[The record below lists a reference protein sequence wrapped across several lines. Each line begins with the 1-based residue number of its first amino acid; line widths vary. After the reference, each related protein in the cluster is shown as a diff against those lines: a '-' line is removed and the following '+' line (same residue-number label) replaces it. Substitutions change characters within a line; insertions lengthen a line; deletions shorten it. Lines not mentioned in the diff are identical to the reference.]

1 MRRKTKQ
8 IVGRIAGITLLA
20 VLSILI
26 NQYITMSDQEA
37 SRNAPTPDG
46 IMEVHFIDVG
56 QGDAIFVETGS
67 SAMLID
73 AGENNKGSLVREYLT
88 KQQVAKLD
96 YVIGTHPHSDHIG
109 GLDIILDSF
118 EVGKV
123 FLPDIIH
130 TTDTFEDVLDALE
143 DHQLKIT
150 RPGIG
155 DRYSLGDASFT
166 ILAPNSS
173 DYADLNDYSICIKL
187 SYGNTSFLLTGDAE
201 KLSEDEMMKNGLD
214 ISADVLKVGHHGSAY
229 SSNPK
234 FIDAVDPSF
243 AVISTGK
250 DNKYGHPHAETLQ
263 TMLEH
268 NIKVYRT
275 DEQGSIVFTSD
286 GQTVSVN
293 KQAYAITEQDTA
305 K

>member
-1 MRRKTKQ
+1 MRKKTKQ

-37 SRNAPTPDG
+37 SRNAPIPDG

-56 QGDAIFVETGS
+56 QGDAIFVETGNS
-67 SAMLID
+67 TMLID
-73 AGENNKGSLVREYLT
+73 AGENSKGSLVREYLIS
-88 KQQVAKLD
+88 QQVDKLD

-109 GLDIILDSF
+109 GLDTILDSF
-118 EVGKV
+118 EVNKV
-123 FLPDIIH
+123 LLPDAVH
-130 TTDTFEDVLDALE
+130 TTDTFEDVLDSLE
-143 DHQLKIT
+143 KQQLKVT
-150 RPGIG
+150 RPVVG
-155 DRYSLGDASFT
+155 DRYSFGDASFT

-173 DYADLNDYSICIKL
+173 DYADLNDYSISIRL
-187 SYGNTSFLLTGDAE
+187 TYGNTSFLLTGDAE
-201 KLSEDEMMKNGLD
+201 KLSEDEMLKNGLD
-214 ISADVLKVGHHGSAY
+214 LSAEVLKLGHHGSAY
-229 SSNPK
+229 SSNTK
-234 FIDAVDPSF
+234 FINAVSPSF
-243 AVISTGK
+243 AVISAGK

-263 TMLEH
+263 AMQEH

-293 KQAYAITEQDTA
+293 KQAYSITEQDLA

>member
-8 IVGRIAGITLLA
+8 IAGRITGLILLA

-26 NQYITMSDQEA
+26 NQYIAMSDKEA
-37 SRNAPTPDG
+37 SKNAPAPDG

-67 SAMLID
+67 FTMLID
-73 AGENNKGSLVREYLT
+73 AGENNKGTLVRDYLT
-88 KQQVAKLD
+88 GQQVDKLD

-109 GLDIILDSF
+109 GLDTILDSF

-123 FLPDIIH
+123 FLPDVTH
-130 TTDTFEDVLDALE
+130 NTDTFEDVLDALE
-143 DHQLKIT
+143 RHQLKVT
-150 RPGIG
+150 RPQVG
-155 DRYSLGDASFT
+155 DRYPFGDASFT

-173 DYADLNDYSICIKL
+173 DYEDLNNYSICIKL

-201 KLSEDEMMKNGLD
+201 KISEDEMVKSGLD
-214 ISADVLKVGHHGSAY
+214 LSADVLKLGHHGSAY
-229 SSNPK
+229 NNTEK
-234 FIDAVDPSF
+234 FINAVDPSF
-243 AVISTGK
+243 AVISAGK
-250 DNKYGHPHAETLQ
+250 DNKYGHPHAETMQ

-268 NIKVYRT
+268 NIRVYRT
-275 DEQGSIVFTSD
+275 DEQGSIVFTTD

-293 KQAYAITEQDTA
+293 KQSYTITQQDIT

>member
-1 MRRKTKQ
+1 MRKKTKQ

-26 NQYITMSDQEA
+26 NQYITRSDQEA

-56 QGDAIFVETGS
+56 QGDAIFIETGNS
-67 SAMLID
+67 TMLID
-73 AGENNKGSLVREYLT
+73 AGENNKGSLVREYLIS
-88 KQQVAKLD
+88 QQVDKLD

-109 GLDIILDSF
+109 GLDTILDSF
-118 EVGKV
+118 EVNKV
-123 FLPDIIH
+123 LLPDAVH
-130 TTDTFEDVLDALE
+130 TTDTFEDVLDSLE
-143 DHQLKIT
+143 EQQLKVT
-150 RPGIG
+150 RPVVG
-155 DRYSLGDASFT
+155 DRYSFGDASFT

-173 DYADLNDYSICIKL
+173 GYADLNDYSICIRL
-187 SYGNTSFLLTGDAE
+187 TYGNTSFLLTGDAE

-214 ISADVLKVGHHGSAY
+214 LSAEVLKLGHHGSAY
-229 SSNPK
+229 SSNTK
-234 FIDAVDPSF
+234 FINAVSPSF
-243 AVISTGK
+243 AIISAGK

-263 TMLEH
+263 VMQEY

-275 DEQGSIVFTSD
+275 DEQGSIIFTSD

-293 KQAYAITEQDTA
+293 KQAYSITEQDLA